1 MSRFVDLE
9 AIFLEQL
16 KHFFADHERIAGHIR
31 KANDT
36 VSEKEQLLAVHQ
48 AEAAKAKE
56 QMTRT
61 QQIYLDQA
69 IDSAGFKELYTP
81 QQERLRQ
88 LQEHALRVQ
97 SDLDLCRINTLSS
110 ETVVN
115 EALDLQKRWPD
126 LDLEEKRRVVES
138 IVESIVVDN
147 DTQEIEITLSCIP
160 SSEGTTKSQ
169 QTV

>member
-16 KHFFADHERIAGHIR
+16 KHFFADPERIAGHIR

-88 LQEHALRVQ
+88 LQEHALHIQSELRVA
-97 SDLDLCRINTLSS
+97 SS
-110 ETVVN
+110 
-115 EALDLQKRWPD
+115 Q
-126 LDLEEKRRVVES
+126 
-138 IVESIVVDN
+138 N
-147 DTQEIEITLSCIP
+147 DTGE
-160 SSEGTTKSQ
+160 
-169 QTV
+169 